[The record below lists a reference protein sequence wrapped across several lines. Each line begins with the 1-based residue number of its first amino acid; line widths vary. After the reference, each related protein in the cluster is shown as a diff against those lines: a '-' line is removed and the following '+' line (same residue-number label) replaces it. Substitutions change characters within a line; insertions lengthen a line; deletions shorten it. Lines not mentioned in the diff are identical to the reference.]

1 MQKQHA
7 FQDTNKTLV
16 LSHKD
21 HGGARIRIVKH
32 NHPQSEVI
40 DFHLT
45 KDELAEFKKAIYD
58 DYNPYKGGTVM
69 FNVDELLEYLN
80 NERKYNYAAAGN
92 SSTKSV
98 KDYHKTKTNV
108 YSAVINKIARMNN
121 GKA

>member
-32 NHPQSEVI
+32 NHPNSEVV

-45 KDELAEFKKAIYD
+45 QEEMGMFETAIFSKFKW
-58 DYNPYKGGTVM
+58 
-69 FNVDELLEYLN
+69 
-80 NERKYNYAAAGN
+80 
-92 SSTKSV
+92 
-98 KDYHKTKTNV
+98 
-108 YSAVINKIARMNN
+108 
-121 GKA
+121 